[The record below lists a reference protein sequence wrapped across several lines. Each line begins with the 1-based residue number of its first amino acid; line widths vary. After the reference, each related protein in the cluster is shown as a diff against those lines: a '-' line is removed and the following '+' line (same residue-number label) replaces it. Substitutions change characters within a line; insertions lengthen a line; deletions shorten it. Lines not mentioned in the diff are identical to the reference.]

1 MGRTDEYDGSA
12 STDDP
17 IDDDR
22 RGRRAAERERDEAQR
37 NERSA
42 NRHERLDLL
51 REAAYQAEYAT
62 GEREDSEEQARRHI
76 IIRVG
81 TIVIGSI
88 VLLIGL
94 AMLVLPGQGILV
106 TLAGLGILSRE
117 LPWAERMV
125 EYVKKRAKI
134 EQLKQQPKWV
144 QVLMWGFTIAAA
156 TGSLVYFATLR

>member
-22 RGRRAAERERDEAQR
+22 RGRRSAERERDEAQR

-94 AMLVLPGQGILV
+94 AMMVLPGPGILGV
-106 TLAGLGILSRE
+106 LAGLGILSRE
-117 LPWAERMV
+117 LPWAERMI
-125 EYVKKRAKI
+125 EYVKKRSKI
-134 EQLKQQPKWV
+134 EQLKQQPQWI
-144 QVLMWGFTIAAA
+144 QVVMWGFTIAAVG
-156 TGSLVYFATLR
+156 GSLVYFTTLR

>member
-1 MGRTDEYDGSA
+1 MGRAEEYDRSA
-12 STDDP
+12 STEDP
-17 IDDDR
+17 IDDV
-22 RGRRAAERERDEAQR
+22 RRAAERALDEAQL

-42 NRHERLDLL
+42 NRHEGLDLL

-81 TIVIGSI
+81 TIVVGSI

-94 AMLVLPGQGILV
+94 AMMMLPGPGILGV
-106 TLAGLGILSRE
+106 LAGLGILSRE
-117 LPWAERMV
+117 LPWAERMI

-134 EQLKQQPKWV
+134 EQLKQQPQWV
-144 QVLMWGFTIAAA
+144 QVVMWGFTIAAV
-156 TGSLVYFATLR
+156 TGSLVYFTTLS

>member
-12 STDDP
+12 STEDP
-17 IDDDR
+17 IDDDQ

-37 NERSA
+37 DEHSA
-42 NRHERLDLL
+42 NHHERLDLL

-81 TIVIGSI
+81 TIVVGSI

-94 AMLVLPGQGILV
+94 AMTVLPGPGILGV
-106 TLAGLGILSRE
+106 LAGLGILSRE

-134 EQLKQQPKWV
+134 EQLRQQPQWV
-144 QVLMWGFTIAAA
+144 QVAMWGFTIAAV
-156 TGSLVYFATLR
+156 TGSLVYFTTLS